1 MGFEYAFFIVSV
13 PEGYIRSGLDI
24 SEEPSGF
31 DVVLAWEDISCSGF
45 DLGGGEW
52 AHVFFTYDGPKQL
65 ANGPRGRVTN
75 PDHS

>member
-45 DLGGGEW
+45 DLGGGGMGSCIFY
-52 AHVFFTYDGPKQL
+52 V
-65 ANGPRGRVTN
+65 
-75 PDHS
+75 